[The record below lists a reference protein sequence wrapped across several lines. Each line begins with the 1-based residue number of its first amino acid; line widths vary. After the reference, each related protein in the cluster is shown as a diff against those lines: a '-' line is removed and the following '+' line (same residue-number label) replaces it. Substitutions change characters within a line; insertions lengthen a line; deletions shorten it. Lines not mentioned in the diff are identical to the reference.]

1 MLLVGPTDTSSP
13 RHNYALPDIAPVDLE
28 TPNCTLVETSTDID
42 SDKYNNLKGKVN
54 NNTASFTPL
63 STGWDQIFHSGN
75 IYKNVIIKLL
85 VKNMNCNEN
94 AKPNET
100 LCENFTYGN
109 KNSK

>member
-13 RHNYALPDIAPVDLE
+13 RHNYTLPDIAPVDLE

-42 SDKYNNLKGKVN
+42 SDKYNNLKGKLN

-63 STGWDQIFHSGN
+63 SAGWDQIFHSGN

-85 VKNMNCNEN
+85 VENMNCNEN